1 LILEQKAHLL
11 NKKTAVDFPP
21 SPEEAASKRNSKDM
35 AGSPSKE
42 KEPL

>member
-1 LILEQKAHLL
+1 LILEQKAYLL

-21 SPEEAASKRNSKDM
+21 PPEEQASKRNSKDV
-35 AGSPSKE
+35 ARCLGKE